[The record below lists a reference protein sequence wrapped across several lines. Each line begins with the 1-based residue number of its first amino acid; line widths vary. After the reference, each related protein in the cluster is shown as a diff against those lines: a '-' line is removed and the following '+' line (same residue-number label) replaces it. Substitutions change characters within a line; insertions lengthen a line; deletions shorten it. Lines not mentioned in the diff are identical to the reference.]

1 MNPTDF
7 IKGIQNPKQFVMN
20 IMGQNSNPVI
30 NNLMQMAQKGNAKEI
45 ETFARNFC
53 RERNRDFDTEFAD
66 FMNQMKR

>member
-20 IMGQNSNPVI
+20 IMGQNSNPMI
-30 NNLMQMAQKGNAKEI
+30 NNLMQMAKKGNSKEI

-53 RERNRDFDTEFAD
+53 KERGRDFDREFSD
-66 FMNQMKR
+66 FMKQMK